1 MSFQHDQLPEF
12 EGYLVDYQLEQFRSR
27 TVAGAVIVFRSV
39 QGRKLLAQM
48 NGDCD
53 ASVGDSV
60 RFTEAGLTRVGHMY
74 RDQIFVVVDDPD
86 VAKTFDRDSVGDQFR
101 LQGFD
106 GPVYPHEVEGIAE

>member
-1 MSFQHDQLPEF
+1 MSIHHRQLPEF
-12 EGYLVDYQLEQFRSR
+12 EGYIVDYQLEQFRSP
-27 TVAGAVIVFRSV
+27 TAEGAVIPFRSV
-39 QGRKLLAQM
+39 QGRKLLARM
-48 NGDCD
+48 HGDCD

-60 RFTEAGLTRVGHMY
+60 RFSEAGLARVGHMY

-106 GPVYPHEVEGIAE
+106 GPVYPDEIERIAQ